1 VLLGQFGFVGV
12 VYGMAIVLGIILF
25 ILVVAMLAGLPSGRK
40 IQSCEKF
47 FNQVP
52 ISIGFPVRGYFC
64 LGHVISGLLSQFQYI
79 SMWFFLMEVAW
90 KTDQRFFKLARLW
103 PSGPSFMG

>member
-1 VLLGQFGFVGV
+1 MGWP
-12 VYGMAIVLGIILF
+12 LF
-25 ILVVAMLAGLPSGRK
+25 WASSCSSSSWRCPQGSRAVEK

-79 SMWFFLMEVAW
+79 SMRFFLMEVAW